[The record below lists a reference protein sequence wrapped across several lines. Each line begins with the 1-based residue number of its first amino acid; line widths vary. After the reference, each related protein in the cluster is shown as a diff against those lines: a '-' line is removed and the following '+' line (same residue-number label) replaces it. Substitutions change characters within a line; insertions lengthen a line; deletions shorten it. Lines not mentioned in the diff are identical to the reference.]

1 MDANNLYG
9 YAMYK
14 FLPTSGFKWINPNE
28 FDLNKYT
35 SNSSK
40 EYVLEFDL
48 EFPEELHRLYNGYA
62 LGPDKIEIKGEILS
76 EYQLKT
82 AIHTI
87 FLPISN
93 VKKVV
98 PNLLDKEN
106 YVIHHENLQ
115 LYLKLGLKLITM
127 VKTI

>member
-1 MDANNLYG
+1 
-9 YAMYK
+9 MYK

-62 LGPDKIEIKGEILS
+62 LGPDEIEIKGEILS
-76 EYQLKT
+76 EYQLKIT
-82 AIHTI
+82 IHTI
-87 FLPISN
+87 LLPISN

-106 YVIHHENLQ
+106 YVIHHENL
-115 LYLKLGLKLITM
+115 
-127 VKTI
+127 